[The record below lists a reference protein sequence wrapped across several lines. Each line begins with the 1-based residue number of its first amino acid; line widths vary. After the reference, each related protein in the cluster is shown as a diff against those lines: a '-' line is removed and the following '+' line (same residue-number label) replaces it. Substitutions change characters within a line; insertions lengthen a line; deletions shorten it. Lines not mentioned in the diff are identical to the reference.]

1 MEELYQQRMLVF
13 IENEPQS
20 NEYEQLIFTQKQYK
34 ELTNFISKL
43 YGIEGITMD
52 GLEVIDMKSSE
63 ETYTLPDL
71 RNHS

>member
-1 MEELYQQRMLVF
+1 MEELYEQRMLVF

-34 ELTNFISKL
+34 ELTDFISKL

-63 ETYTLPDL
+63 ETYILPDL
-71 RNHS
+71 RNHY